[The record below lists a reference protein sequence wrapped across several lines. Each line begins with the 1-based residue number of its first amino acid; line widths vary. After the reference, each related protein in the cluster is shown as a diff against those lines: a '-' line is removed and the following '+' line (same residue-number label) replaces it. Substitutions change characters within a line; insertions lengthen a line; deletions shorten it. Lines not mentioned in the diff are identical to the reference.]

1 MVEDARTDERF
12 SDNPL
17 VTGDPQI
24 RFYAGQALH
33 GPDGLAVG
41 TLCVIDRKP
50 RVLDAAQRRAL
61 KHITALVELD
71 FQRRTEQ
78 DLLIALRRSE
88 EIARIS
94 LDALEQGVL
103 LADNAGTIHRTN
115 PAAERILGLS
125 GAEMTE
131 RWQSIDWGMDDE
143 HGTPLTFGALPPVR
157 AGATGKPVLGQIV
170 G

>member
-50 RVLDAAQRRAL
+50 RVLDAAQRQAL

-78 DLLIALRRSE
+78 
-88 EIARIS
+88 
-94 LDALEQGVL
+94 GVL
-103 LADNAGTIHRTN
+103 LADKPGTIHRTN